1 MDPLGSQIWILL
13 IVEVKLSMKN
23 LLLKLQNAVSSL
35 LMAGMNGSDR
45 EIRKRHIF
53 FIKPL
58 PSILLVYITL
68 AAVLFWPGKV
78 SVLSNKFIIAN
89 QFCYLKVTR
98 FYFSRGRIFLIVT
111 RTRIFFFTGS
121 PARWTTRVTIW
132 RVLLSRSNTTNLA
145 QFANIFIVS
154 SIRRWRL

>member
-1 MDPLGSQIWILL
+1 MDPLGNQIWILL

-68 AAVLFWPGKV
+68 AAVLF
-78 SVLSNKFIIAN
+78 
-89 QFCYLKVTR
+89 
-98 FYFSRGRIFLIVT
+98 
-111 RTRIFFFTGS
+111 
-121 PARWTTRVTIW
+121 
-132 RVLLSRSNTTNLA
+132 
-145 QFANIFIVS
+145 
-154 SIRRWRL
+154 